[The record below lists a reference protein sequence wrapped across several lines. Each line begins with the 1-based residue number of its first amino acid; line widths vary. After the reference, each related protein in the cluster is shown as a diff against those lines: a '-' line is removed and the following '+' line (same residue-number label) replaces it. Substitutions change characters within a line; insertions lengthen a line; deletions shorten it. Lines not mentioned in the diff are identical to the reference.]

1 MVKEKSYAASHK
13 GLRNIISKFSLLAG
27 KTNYS
32 DIKQVEELKKLG
44 EEMFF
49 LLTHHLHTENEDLLK
64 PLEEKVPG
72 ASRHDLDDHERLE
85 KIQTDIATQLSKLD
99 GTQDEETG
107 HLFYLSFT
115 NFQSQYLE
123 HILQEELVTEPL
135 LLANF
140 TGEELRENSM
150 RIMQKVEFPVLLL
163 SLKYIIPAQT
173 ENENLKI
180 LRAFKANAPEEA
192 FNAVLDIIKPEMS
205 ENDFLSLMKK
215 VLPGYTK

>member
-1 MVKEKSYAASHK
+1 MTREKSYSASHK
-13 GLRNIISKFSLLAG
+13 GLRNILSKFSLLAG

-49 LLTHHLHTENEDLLK
+49 LLTHHLNTENEDLLK
-64 PLEEKVPG
+64 PLEERVPG
-72 ASRHDLDDHERLE
+72 SSKHDLEDHERLE
-85 KIQTDIATQLSKLD
+85 KIQTAVANQLSKLD

-115 NFQSQYLE
+115 NFQSQYLA
-123 HILQEELVTEPL
+123 HILQEELVTEPM

-140 TGEELRENSM
+140 TAEELRENSL
-150 RIMQKVEFPVLLL
+150 RIMQKVDFPVLLL
-163 SLKYIIPAQT
+163 SLKYIIPAQN

-180 LRAFKANAPEEA
+180 LRAFKTNAPKEA
-192 FNAVLDIIKPEMS
+192 FEAVLNIIMPEMNADEYVS
-205 ENDFLSLMKK
+205 LSRS
-215 VLPGYTK
+215 VTHF

>member
-1 MVKEKSYAASHK
+1 MEKEKSYAASHK
-13 GLRNIISKFSLLAG
+13 GLRNILAKFSLLAG

-44 EEMFF
+44 ENMFF
-49 LLTHHLHTENEDLLK
+49 LLTHHLHTENDDLLK
-64 PLEEKVPG
+64 PLEKKVPG
-72 ASRHDLDDHERLE
+72 SSKHDLDDHKRLE
-85 KIQTDIATQLSKLD
+85 KIQTDIAIQLSKLD

-107 HLFYLSFT
+107 HSFYLSFT
-115 NFQSQYLE
+115 NFQSQYLA
-123 HILQEELVTEPL
+123 HILHEELVTEPL

-140 TGEELRENSM
+140 TGEELKENSM

-180 LRAFKANAPEEA
+180 LRAFKTNAPQDA
-192 FNAVLDIIKPEMS
+192 YDAVLSIIKPEMTDN
-205 ENDFLSLMKK
+205 EFFSLTSK
-215 VLPGYTK
+215 L

>member
-1 MVKEKSYAASHK
+1 MEKEKSYAASHK
-13 GLRNIISKFSLLAG
+13 GLRNILSKFSLLAG

-49 LLTHHLHTENEDLLK
+49 LLSHHLHTENDDLLK
-64 PLEEKVPG
+64 PLEQKVPG
-72 ASRHDLDDHERLE
+72 SSLHDLEDHERLE
-85 KIQTDIATQLSKLD
+85 KIQDEIAIQLSKLD
-99 GTQDEETG
+99 GTQNDEAG

-115 NFQSQYLE
+115 NFQSQYLA

-140 TGEELRENSM
+140 TGEELKENSL

-173 ENENLKI
+173 EKENLKI
-180 LRAFKANAPEEA
+180 LRAFKTNAAQEA
-192 FNAVLDIIKPEMS
+192 YDAVLNIVKPEMS
-205 ENDFLSLMKK
+205 DNAYASLIRK
-215 VLPGYTK
+215 V

>member
-1 MVKEKSYAASHK
+1 MTKEKSYAASHK
-13 GLRNIISKFSLLAG
+13 GLRYLLSKFSHLAG
-27 KTNYS
+27 RTNYS
-32 DIKQVEELKKLG
+32 DIRQVEDLKRLG
-44 EEMFF
+44 DEMFF
-49 LLTHHLHTENEDLLK
+49 LLTHHLQTENENLLK

-72 ASRHDLDDHERLE
+72 ASKHDLDDHQRLE
-85 KIQTDIATQLSKLD
+85 KIQNDLADQLSGLD

-115 NFQSQYLE
+115 NFQSHYLE

-140 TGEELRENSM
+140 TGAELRENSA

-173 ENENLKI
+173 ENENLNI
-180 LRAFKANAPEEA
+180 LRAFKANAPQEA
-192 FNAVLDIIKPEMS
+192 YDAVLECIKPEMT
-205 ENDFLSLMKK
+205 ENEFVSLTRK
-215 VLPGYTK
+215 V

>member
-1 MVKEKSYAASHK
+1 MEKEKSYAASHK
-13 GLRNIISKFSLLAG
+13 GLRNILSKFSLLAG
-27 KTNYS
+27 RTNYS

-49 LLTHHLHTENEDLLK
+49 LLTHHLHTENDDLLK
-64 PLEEKVPG
+64 PLEDKVPG
-72 ASRHDLDDHERLE
+72 SSKHDLDDHERLE

-99 GTQDEETG
+99 GTQDDETG

-115 NFQSQYLE
+115 DFQSQYLA
-123 HILQEELVTEPL
+123 HILQEEMVTEPL

-140 TGEELRENSM
+140 TGEELKENSM

-180 LRAFKANAPEEA
+180 LRAFKTNAPQEA
-192 FNAVLDIIKPEMS
+192 YDAVLSIIKPEMTDS
-205 ENDFLSLMKK
+205 EFFSLTSK
-215 VLPGYTK
+215 V

>member
-1 MVKEKSYAASHK
+1 MEKEKSYAASHK
-13 GLRNIISKFSLLAG
+13 GLRNILSKFSLLAG
-27 KTNYS
+27 RTNYS

-49 LLTHHLHTENEDLLK
+49 LLTHHLHTENDNLLK
-64 PLEEKVPG
+64 PLEDKVPG
-72 ASRHDLDDHERLE
+72 SSKHDLDDHERLE

-99 GTQDEETG
+99 GTQDDETG

-115 NFQSQYLE
+115 DFQSQYLA
-123 HILQEELVTEPL
+123 HILQEEMVTEPL

-140 TGEELRENSM
+140 TGEELKENSM

-180 LRAFKANAPEEA
+180 LRAFKTNAPQEA
-192 FNAVLDIIKPEMS
+192 YDAVLSIIKPEMTDN
-205 ENDFLSLMKK
+205 EFFSLTSK
-215 VLPGYTK
+215 V

>member
-1 MVKEKSYAASHK
+1 MEKEKSYAASHK
-13 GLRNIISKFSLLAG
+13 GLRNILCKFSLLAG
-27 KTNYS
+27 KTNYT

-44 EEMFF
+44 EDMFF
-49 LLTHHLHTENEDLLK
+49 LLTHHLHTENDDLLK

-72 ASRHDLDDHERLE
+72 SSIHDLDDHERLE

-115 NFQSQYLE
+115 NFQSQYLI

-140 TGEELRENSM
+140 TGEELKENSM

-180 LRAFKANAPEEA
+180 LRAFKTKASQEA
-192 FNAVLDIIKPEMS
+192 FDAVLSIIKPEM
-205 ENDFLSLMKK
+205 NDNEFFSLTSK
-215 VLPGYTK
+215 V

>member
-1 MVKEKSYAASHK
+1 MEKEKSYAASHK
-13 GLRNIISKFSLLAG
+13 GLRNILSKFSLLAG
-27 KTNYS
+27 KTNYA
-32 DIKQVEELKKLG
+32 DIKQVEKLKKLG
-44 EEMFF
+44 DDMFF

-72 ASRHDLDDHERLE
+72 ASVHDLNDHERLE

-123 HILQEELVTEPL
+123 HILQEELVTENL
-135 LLANF
+135 LLDNF
-140 TGEELRENSM
+140 TGEELQKNSM

-180 LRAFKANAPEEA
+180 LRAFKTNAPKEA
-192 FNAVLDIIKPEMS
+192 FEAVLNIIKPEMS
-205 ENDFLSLMKK
+205 DNEYLSLTGK
-215 VLPGYTK
+215 V